1 MPEERRIAAWIGASL
16 VIKGDLTSS
25 EDMTVAGHVRGDVA
39 VSDHSLTISPE
50 GRITGNIVA
59 RSVTVHG
66 QVTGTIAATQRV
78 EVSTTGTVDGDIT
91 APRMVV
97 AEGAVLRGRANIGA
111 AVSRPAGHR
120 EDATS

>member
-50 GRITGNIVA
+50 GRVSGNIAA

-66 QVTGTIAATQRV
+66 EVSGTIAAIQRV
-78 EVSTTGTVDGDIT
+78 EVSATGTVDGDIT

-97 AEGAVLRGRANIGA
+97 AEGAVLRGRVDIGA
-111 AVSRPAGHR
+111 AASRPAEPR
-120 EDATS
+120 APASP